1 MNDRKWRGDNE
12 KIRRKKRQALNALLV
27 NIADSLSEQERES
40 IAQVCLEDFRS
51 DMESRTEWD
60 AMHADWVAVYNQQDA
75 PINRP
80 WPNSSDESLG
90 LLTEACNSFQSRA
103 YKAFFASRMPV
114 AAISTNPSIPGS
126 SERAK
131 RVSQFLQWSL
141 FFKDQT
147 YKEDKSAMLLRVAVH
162 GSDFTKTYFDPVM
175 NKIVTRAVRA
185 EDLYVPYHI
194 GPINIED
201 VHRKTELIHINL
213 NEGRIR
219 ASEGYF
225 LSPPEPMMIGQL
237 SSPIQEQNDRDNGIH
252 ASATQSEDMAQI
264 IEQHCHLDLDGDGIA
279 EPYKIWIDVTSEKLL
294 RIEVRYEVDQ
304 TGRPLNGRLPI
315 EEYTHYR
322 FLVNPDGFYGY
333 GLGFLL
339 GKTNIAVNKLLR
351 QFIDATTLSI
361 HGNMSGFISEAL
373 NISKGPV
380 KIELG
385 SLKTVSAS
393 TDDIQKG
400 IKTLSFPA
408 PPPTLMQA
416 IAQLETRAQRIG
428 ATTDAAAGDINKVF
442 QPTTMQT
449 MVEQSLVMFTSV
461 QEFLLHSWSK
471 ELNKIYRLHG
481 IYFRGIESFIS
492 VSPEG
497 PEEMVVSDQDF
508 MDDMLIMP
516 VADPR
521 MMNQQSRLQKAQFLF
536 DFATK
541 NPLVANNP
549 EVLLAVSRRL
559 LEEMEIDGIDSILPR
574 SVDQLPE
581 PAPDPKAM
589 AEQAKVQVEQQ
600 KLQLEAQSAQ
610 QQLQIEAQKMQV
622 DQQMKQA
629 QMVGDQQLQQ
639 LRIENERMLQEMR
652 IQNEAEIA
660 RMKQEYENVRVQQ
673 ELAAKQ
679 SMEAQKAKMESD
691 TKIMVARIG
700 ASGADVPAIE
710 AVTSSTQQLATSMGE
725 DVRSMIAQM
734 DAQNAAR
741 DQRMMQMIQSL
752 MQSMG
757 APRRIIRGADGRAE
771 GVEVVPGGMMQ

>member
-114 AAISTNPSIPGS
+114 AAISTNPSVPGS

-201 VHRKTELIHINL
+201 VHRKTELIYLNL
-213 NEGRIR
+213 NDGRIR

-225 LSPPEPMMIGQL
+225 LVPPEPMMIGQL

-700 ASGADVPAIE
+700 AAGADVPGI
-710 AVTSSTQQLATSMGE
+710 
-725 DVRSMIAQM
+725 
-734 DAQNAAR
+734 
-741 DQRMMQMIQSL
+741 
-752 MQSMG
+752 
-757 APRRIIRGADGRAE
+757 
-771 GVEVVPGGMMQ
+771 

>member
-51 DMESRTEWD
+51 DMESRSEWD

-225 LSPPEPMMIGQL
+225 LVPPEPMMIGQL

-408 PPPTLMQA
+408 PPNTLMQA

-679 SMEAQKAKMESD
+679 AMEAQKAKMEAD

-700 ASGADVPAIE
+700 AAGADVPGI
-710 AVTSSTQQLATSMGE
+710 
-725 DVRSMIAQM
+725 
-734 DAQNAAR
+734 
-741 DQRMMQMIQSL
+741 
-752 MQSMG
+752 
-757 APRRIIRGADGRAE
+757 
-771 GVEVVPGGMMQ
+771 

>member
-114 AAISTNPSIPGS
+114 AAISTNPSVPGS

-201 VHRKTELIHINL
+201 VHRKTELIYLNL
-213 NEGRIR
+213 NDGRIR

-225 LSPPEPMMIGQL
+225 LVPPEPMMIGQL

>member
-114 AAISTNPSIPGS
+114 AAISTNPSVPGS

-225 LSPPEPMMIGQL
+225 LVPPEPMMIGAL
-237 SSPIQEQNDRDNGIH
+237 RSPIQEQNDRDNGIH

-679 SMEAQKAKMESD
+679 SMEAQKAKMEAD

-700 ASGADVPAIE
+700 AAGADVPGIE

-725 DVRSMIAQM
+725 DVRSMISQM
-734 DAQNAAR
+734 EAQNAAR

>member
-27 NIADSLSEQERES
+27 NIADSLPEQERDA
-40 IAQVCLEDFRS
+40 IAQVCLEDFKS
-51 DMESRTEWD
+51 DMESRSEWD

-114 AAISTNPSIPGS
+114 AAISTNPSVPGS

-225 LSPPEPMMIGQL
+225 LVPPEPMMIGQL

-339 GKTNIAVNKLLR
+339 GETNIAVNKLLR

-408 PPPTLMQA
+408 PPNTLMQA

-679 SMEAQKAKMESD
+679 SMEAQKAKMEAD

-700 ASGADVPAIE
+700 AAGADVPGI
-710 AVTSSTQQLATSMGE
+710 
-725 DVRSMIAQM
+725 
-734 DAQNAAR
+734 
-741 DQRMMQMIQSL
+741 
-752 MQSMG
+752 
-757 APRRIIRGADGRAE
+757 
-771 GVEVVPGGMMQ
+771 

>member
-51 DMESRTEWD
+51 DMESRSEWD

-75 PINRP
+75 PVNRP

-114 AAISTNPSIPGS
+114 AAISTNPSVPGS

-225 LSPPEPMMIGQL
+225 LVPPEPMMIGQL

-660 RMKQEYENVRVQQ
+660 RMKQEYENVRVQK

-679 SMEAQKAKMESD
+679 SMEAQKAKMEAD

-700 ASGADVPAIE
+700 AAGADVPGIE

-725 DVRSMIAQM
+725 DVRSMISQM
-734 DAQNAAR
+734 EAQNAAR

>member
-114 AAISTNPSIPGS
+114 AAISTNPSVPGS

-225 LSPPEPMMIGQL
+225 LVPPEPMMIGAL
-237 SSPIQEQNDRDNGIH
+237 RSPIQEQNDRDNGIH

-428 ATTDAAAGDINKVF
+428 ATTDAAAGDIKKVF

-679 SMEAQKAKMESD
+679 SMEAQKAKMEAD

-700 ASGADVPAIE
+700 AAGADVPGIE

-725 DVRSMIAQM
+725 DVRSMISQM
-734 DAQNAAR
+734 EAQNAAR

>member
-114 AAISTNPSIPGS
+114 AAISTNPSVPGS

-225 LSPPEPMMIGQL
+225 LVPPEPMMIGAL
-237 SSPIQEQNDRDNGIH
+237 RSPIQEQNDRDN
-252 ASATQSEDMAQI
+252 ATQSEDMAQI

-679 SMEAQKAKMESD
+679 SMEAQKAKMEAD

-700 ASGADVPAIE
+700 AAGADVPGIE

-734 DAQNAAR
+734 EAQNAAR

>member
-700 ASGADVPAIE
+700 ASGADVPGIE

-725 DVRSMIAQM
+725 DVRLMISQM
-734 DAQNAAR
+734 EAQNAAR

>member
-51 DMESRTEWD
+51 DMESRSEWD

-75 PINRP
+75 PVNRP

-114 AAISTNPSIPGS
+114 AAISTNPSVPGS

-225 LSPPEPMMIGQL
+225 LVPPEPMMIGQL

-629 QMVGDQQLQQ
+629 QMLGDQQLQQ

-660 RMKQEYENVRVQQ
+660 RMKQEYENVRVQK

-679 SMEAQKAKMESD
+679 SMEAQKAKMEAD

-700 ASGADVPAIE
+700 AAGADVPGIE

-725 DVRSMIAQM
+725 DVRSMISQM
-734 DAQNAAR
+734 EAQNAAR

>member
-114 AAISTNPSIPGS
+114 AAISTNPSVPGS

-492 VSPEG
+492 VSLEG

-574 SVDQLPE
+574 SVDQLP
-581 PAPDPKAM
+581 PSPPDPKAM

-700 ASGADVPAIE
+700 ASGADVPGIE

-725 DVRSMIAQM
+725 DVRLMISQM
-734 DAQNAAR
+734 EAQNAAR

>member
-51 DMESRTEWD
+51 DMESRSEWD

-114 AAISTNPSIPGS
+114 AAISTNPSVPGS

-225 LSPPEPMMIGQL
+225 LVPPEPMMIGQL

-679 SMEAQKAKMESD
+679 SMEAQKAKMEAD

-700 ASGADVPAIE
+700 AAGADVPGIE

-734 DAQNAAR
+734 ESQNAAR

-771 GVEVVPGGMMQ
+771 GVEVMPMGNA

>member
-1 MNDRKWRGDNE
+1 MNDDRKWRGDNE
-12 KIRRKKRQALNALLV
+12 KVKRTKRQALNALLV
-27 NIADSLSEQERES
+27 NIAESLEEKERES
-40 IAQVCLEDFRS
+40 IAQVCMEDFRA
-51 DMESRTEWD
+51 DRDSRTEWD

-75 PINRP
+75 PYNRP
-80 WPNSSDESLG
+80 WPGSSDESLG
-90 LLTEACNSFQSRA
+90 LLTEACNSFQARA
-103 YKAFFASRMPV
+103 YKAFFSSRMPV
-114 AAISTNPSIPGS
+114 AAVSTNPSMPGS

-147 YKEDKSAMLLRVAVH
+147 YKEDKAAMLLRVAVH
-162 GSDFTKTYFDPVM
+162 GSDFSKTYFDPVM
-175 NKIVTRAVRA
+175 NRIVTRPVRA

-201 VHRKTELIHINL
+201 VHRKTELIHIQL

-225 LSPPEPMMIGQL
+225 LFPPEPMMIGQIE
-237 SSPIQEQNDRDNGIH
+237 SPIQQQNDRDGGIH
-252 ASATQSEDMAQI
+252 PSSTHSEDMAQI
-264 IEQHCHLDLDGDGIA
+264 IEQHRDLDLDGDGIA
-279 EPYKIWIDVTSEKLL
+279 EPYKVWVDVTSEKLL
-294 RIEVRYEVDQ
+294 RIEVRYEVDEY
-304 TGRPLNGRLPI
+304 GRPLNGRMPI

-322 FLVNPDGFYGY
+322 FLANPDGFYGY

-339 GKTNIAVNKLLR
+339 GKTNIAINKLLR

-428 ATTDAAAGDINKVF
+428 ATTDAAAGDVNKVF
-442 QPTTMQT
+442 QPTTIQT

-481 IYFRGIESFIS
+481 IYFRGIEGFIS
-492 VSPEG
+492 ISPEG
-497 PEEMVVSDQDF
+497 PQEMVVTEQDF
-508 MDDMLIMP
+508 ADDMLIMP
-516 VADPR
+516 IADPR
-521 MMNQQSRLQKAQFLF
+521 MMSQQSRLQKAQFLF
-536 DFATK
+536 EFAQK
-541 NPLVANNP
+541 NPLVGNNP

-574 SVDQLPE
+574 SVDELPQ
-581 PAPDPKAM
+581 PAPDPKVM
-589 AEQAKVQVEQQ
+589 AEQAKVEVEQQ
-600 KLQLEAQSAQ
+600 KLQLDAQRAQ
-610 QQLQIEAQKMQV
+610 QEVQLEVQKMQAE
-622 DQQMKQA
+622 QQMKQA
-629 QMVGDQQLQQ
+629 SMMGDQQLQQ
-639 LRIENERMLQEMR
+639 MRIDNERAMQELR

-660 RMKQEYENVRVQQ
+660 RMKQEFENLRMQQ

-679 SMEAQKAKMESD
+679 QMEAQKAKIEAD
-691 TKIMVARIG
+691 TKVMVARIG
-700 ASGADVPAIE
+700 AAGADVPEID
-710 AVTSSTQQLATSMGE
+710 AVKPFAQQMGE
-725 DVRSMIAQM
+725 DLRSMLERM
-734 DAQNAAR
+734 DQQNAAR
-741 DQRMMQMIQSL
+741 DQRMMSMIQAM
-752 MQSMG
+752 MQSMNS
-757 APRRIIRGADGRAE
+757 PRRIVRGPDGRAM
-771 GVEVVPGGMMQ
+771 GVEMGGAQ

>member
-75 PINRP
+75 PVNRP

-679 SMEAQKAKMESD
+679 SMEAQKAKMEAD

-700 ASGADVPAIE
+700 AAGADVPE
-710 AVTSSTQQLATSMGE
+710 MDVVKSSSQQMGE
-725 DVRSMIAQM
+725 DVRYMIQQM

>member
-114 AAISTNPSIPGS
+114 AAISTNPSVPGS

-225 LSPPEPMMIGQL
+225 LVPPEPMMIGAL
-237 SSPIQEQNDRDNGIH
+237 RSPIQEQNDRDNGIH

-679 SMEAQKAKMESD
+679 SMEAQKAKMEAD

-700 ASGADVPAIE
+700 AAGADVPGIE

-734 DAQNAAR
+734 EAQNAAR

>member
-40 IAQVCLEDFRS
+40 IAQVCLEDFKS

-679 SMEAQKAKMESD
+679 SMEAQKAKMEAD

-725 DVRSMIAQM
+725 DVRLMISQM
-734 DAQNAAR
+734 EAQNAAR

>member
-1 MNDRKWRGDNE
+1 MNDDRKWRGDNE
-12 KIRRKKRQALNALLV
+12 KVKRTKRQALNALLV
-27 NIADSLSEQERES
+27 NIAESLEEKERES
-40 IAQVCLEDFRS
+40 IAQVCMEDFRS
-51 DMESRTEWD
+51 DRDSRTEWD

-80 WPNSSDESLG
+80 WPGSSDESLG
-90 LLTEACNSFQSRA
+90 LLTEACNSFQARA
-103 YKAFFASRMPV
+103 YKAFFSSRMPV
-114 AAISTNPSIPGS
+114 AAVSTNPSMPGS

-147 YKEDKSAMLLRVAVH
+147 YKEDKAAMLLRVAVH
-162 GSDFTKTYFDPVM
+162 GSDFSKTYFDPVM
-175 NKIVTRAVRA
+175 NRIVTRPVRA

-201 VHRKTELIHINL
+201 VHRKTELIHIQL

-225 LSPPEPMMIGQL
+225 LFPPEPMMIGQIE
-237 SSPIQEQNDRDNGIH
+237 SPIQQQNDRDGGIH
-252 ASATQSEDMAQI
+252 PSSTQSEDMAQI
-264 IEQHCHLDLDGDGIA
+264 IEQHRDLDLDGDGIA
-279 EPYKIWIDVTSEKLL
+279 EPYKVWVDVTSEKLL
-294 RIEVRYEVDQ
+294 RIEVRYEVDEF
-304 TGRPLNGRLPI
+304 GRPLNGRMPI

-322 FLVNPDGFYGY
+322 FLANPDGFYGY

-339 GKTNIAVNKLLR
+339 GKTNIAINKLLR

-428 ATTDAAAGDINKVF
+428 ATTDAAAGDVNKVF
-442 QPTTMQT
+442 QPTTIQT

-481 IYFRGIESFIS
+481 IYFRGIEAFIS
-492 VSPEG
+492 ISPEG
-497 PEEMVVSDQDF
+497 PQEMVVTEQDF
-508 MDDMLIMP
+508 ADDMLIMP
-516 VADPR
+516 IADPR
-521 MMNQQSRLQKAQFLF
+521 MMSQQSRLQKAQFLF
-536 DFATK
+536 EFAQK
-541 NPLVANNP
+541 NPIVGNNP

-574 SVDQLPE
+574 SVDELPP
-581 PAPDPKAM
+581 PAPDPKVM
-589 AEQAKVQVEQQ
+589 AEQAKVEVEQQ
-600 KLQLEAQSAQ
+600 KLQLDAQRAQ
-610 QQLQIEAQKMQV
+610 QEVQLEVQKIQA

-629 QMVGDQQLQQ
+629 SMMGDQQLQQ
-639 LRIENERMLQEMR
+639 MRIDNERAMQELR

-660 RMKQEYENVRVQQ
+660 RMKQEFENLRMQQ

-679 SMEAQKAKMESD
+679 QMEAQKAKIEAD

-700 ASGADVPAIE
+700 AAGADVPEMDVVKSAS
-710 AVTSSTQQLATSMGE
+710 AQMGDDLRMMLQRMDE
-725 DVRSMIAQM
+725 QNASRDERMMSMIQM
-734 DAQNAAR
+734 
-741 DQRMMQMIQSL
+741 M
-752 MQSMG
+752 MQSMTS
-757 APRRIIRGADGRAE
+757 PRRIVRGPDGRAM
-771 GVEVVPGGMMQ
+771 GVEMGGAQ

>member
-40 IAQVCLEDFRS
+40 IAQVCLEDFKS

-114 AAISTNPSIPGS
+114 AAISTNPSVPGS

-201 VHRKTELIHINL
+201 VHRKTELIHLNL

-679 SMEAQKAKMESD
+679 SMEAQKAKMEAD

-700 ASGADVPAIE
+700 AAGADVPGIE

-725 DVRSMIAQM
+725 DVRLMISQM
-734 DAQNAAR
+734 EAQNAAR

>member
-1 MNDRKWRGDNE
+1 MNDDRKWRGDNE
-12 KIRRKKRQALNALLV
+12 KVKRTKRQALNALLV
-27 NIADSLSEQERES
+27 NIADSLEEKERES
-40 IAQVCLEDFRS
+40 IAQVCMEDFRS
-51 DMESRTEWD
+51 DRDSRTEWD

-75 PINRP
+75 PYNRP
-80 WPNSSDESLG
+80 WPGSSDESLG
-90 LLTEACNSFQSRA
+90 LLTEACNSFQARA
-103 YKAFFASRMPV
+103 YKAFFSSRLPV
-114 AAISTNPSIPGS
+114 AAVSTNPSMPGS

-147 YKEDKSAMLLRVAVH
+147 YKEDKAAMLLRVAVH
-162 GSDFTKTYFDPVM
+162 GSDFSKTYFDPVM
-175 NKIVTRAVRA
+175 NRIVTRPVRA

-201 VHRKTELIHINL
+201 VHRKTELIYIQL

-225 LSPPEPMMIGQL
+225 LFPPEPMMIGQIE
-237 SSPIQEQNDRDNGIH
+237 SPIQQQNDRDGGIH
-252 ASATQSEDMAQI
+252 PSSTQNEDMAQI
-264 IEQHCHLDLDGDGIA
+264 IEQHRDLDLDGDGIA
-279 EPYKIWIDVTSEKLL
+279 EPYKIWVDVTSEKLL
-294 RIEVRYEVDQ
+294 RIEVRYEVDEF
-304 TGRPLNGRLPI
+304 GRPLNGRMPV

-322 FLVNPDGFYGY
+322 FLANPDGFYGY

-339 GKTNIAVNKLLR
+339 GKTNIAINKLLR

-428 ATTDAAAGDINKVF
+428 ATTDAAAGDVNKVF
-442 QPTTMQT
+442 QPTTIQT

-481 IYFRGIESFIS
+481 IYFRGIEAFIS
-492 VSPEG
+492 ISPEG
-497 PEEMVVSDQDF
+497 PQEMIVTEQDF
-508 MDDMLIMP
+508 ADDMLIMP
-516 VADPR
+516 IADPR
-521 MMNQQSRLQKAQFLF
+521 MMSQQSRLQKAQFLF
-536 DFATK
+536 EFAQK
-541 NPLVANNP
+541 NPIVGNNP

-559 LEEMEIDGIDSILPR
+559 LEEMEIDGIDNILPR
-574 SVDQLPE
+574 SVDELPQ
-581 PAPDPKAM
+581 PAPDPKVM

-600 KLQLEAQSAQ
+600 KLQLEAQKAQ
-610 QQLQIEAQKMQV
+610 QEVQIEMQKMQA

-629 QMVGDQQLQQ
+629 SMMGDQQLQQ
-639 LRIENERMLQEMR
+639 MRIDNERAMQELR

-660 RMKQEYENVRVQQ
+660 RMKQEFENLRMQQ

-679 SMEAQKAKMESD
+679 QMEAQKAKIEAD
-691 TKIMVARIG
+691 TKVMVARIG
-700 ASGADVPAIE
+700 AAGADVPEID
-710 AVTSSTQQLATSMGE
+710 AVKPFAQQMGE
-725 DVRSMIAQM
+725 DLRSMLERM
-734 DAQNAAR
+734 DQQNSVR
-741 DQRMMQMIQSL
+741 DQRMMSMIQMM
-752 MQSMG
+752 MQSMTS
-757 APRRIIRGADGRAE
+757 PRRIVRGPDGRAM
-771 GVEVVPGGMMQ
+771 GVEMGGAQ

>member
-1 MNDRKWRGDNE
+1 MNDRKWRGDND
-12 KIRRKKRQALNALLV
+12 KVRRKKRQALNALLV
-27 NIADSLSEQERES
+27 NIADSLPEQERES

-114 AAISTNPSIPGS
+114 AAISTNPGIPGS

-201 VHRKTELIHINL
+201 VHRKTELIHLNL

-225 LSPPEPMMIGQL
+225 LLPPEPMMIGAL
-237 SSPIQEQNDRDNGIH
+237 RSPIQEQNDRDNGIH

-279 EPYKIWIDVTSEKLL
+279 EPYKIWVDVTSEKLL

-304 TGRPLNGRLPI
+304 TGLPLNGRLPI

-408 PPPTLMQA
+408 PPNTLMQA

-492 VSPEG
+492 VTPEG
-497 PEEMVVSDQDF
+497 PEEMVVTEQDF

-521 MMNQQSRLQKAQFLF
+521 MMNQQSRVQKAQFLF
-536 DFATK
+536 EFAK
-541 NPLVANNP
+541 NNPLVANNP
-549 EVLLAVSRRL
+549 EALLAVSRRL
-559 LEEMEIDGIDSILPR
+559 LEEMEIDGIDGILPR
-574 SVDQLPE
+574 SVDELP
-581 PAPDPKAM
+581 PPPPDPKAM

-600 KLQLEAQSAQ
+600 KLQLEAESAQ

-639 LRIENERMLQEMR
+639 LRIQNERMLQEMR

-660 RMKQEYENVRVQQ
+660 RMKQEYENMRVQQ
-673 ELAAKQ
+673 ELVAKQ
-679 SMEAQKAKMESD
+679 AMEAQKAKMEAD

-700 ASGADVPAIE
+700 AAGADVPE
-710 AVTSSTQQLATSMGE
+710 MDVVKSSSQQMGE
-725 DVRSMIAQM
+725 DVRYMIQQM

>member
-51 DMESRTEWD
+51 DMESRSEWD

-114 AAISTNPSIPGS
+114 AAISTNPSVPGS

-225 LSPPEPMMIGQL
+225 LVPPEPMMIGQL

-408 PPPTLMQA
+408 PPNTLMQA

-679 SMEAQKAKMESD
+679 AMEAQKAKMEAD

-700 ASGADVPAIE
+700 AAGADVPGI
-710 AVTSSTQQLATSMGE
+710 
-725 DVRSMIAQM
+725 
-734 DAQNAAR
+734 
-741 DQRMMQMIQSL
+741 
-752 MQSMG
+752 
-757 APRRIIRGADGRAE
+757 
-771 GVEVVPGGMMQ
+771 

>member
-700 ASGADVPAIE
+700 ASGADVPGIE

>member
-1 MNDRKWRGDNE
+1 MSERNWRGDNE
-12 KIRRKKRQALNALLV
+12 KIRRKKRQAINALLV
-27 NIADSLSEQERES
+27 NIADSLSEEERKG
-40 IAQVCLEDFRS
+40 IATVCLEDFRS
-51 DMESRTEWD
+51 DMESRSEWD

-75 PINRP
+75 PINKP

-90 LLTEACNSFQSRA
+90 LLTEACNSFQARA
-103 YKAFFASRMPV
+103 YKAFFGSRMPV
-114 AAISTNPSIPGS
+114 AAVSTNPSIPGS
-126 SERAK
+126 QERAK

-175 NKIVTRAVRA
+175 NKIVTRPVRA
-185 EDLYVPYHI
+185 EDLYVPYFI
-194 GPINIED
+194 GPINVED
-201 VHRKTELIHINL
+201 VPRKTELIHLNL

-225 LSPPEPMMIGQL
+225 LVPPEPMVIGQIP
-237 SSPIQEQNDRDNGIH
+237 SPMRDQQDRDSGINP
-252 ASATQSEDMAQI
+252 SATVSEDMAQI
-264 IEQHCHLDLDGDGIA
+264 IEQHRDLDIDGDGIA
-279 EPYKIWIDVTSEKLL
+279 EPYKVWVDVTSEQLL

-315 EEYTHYR
+315 EEFTHYR
-322 FLVNPDGFYGY
+322 FLPNPDGFYGY

-339 GKTNIAVNKLLR
+339 GKTNIAINKLLR

-361 HGNMSGFISEAL
+361 HGNMSGFISESL
-373 NISKGPV
+373 NINKGPV

-385 SLKTVSAS
+385 TLKTVSAS

-408 PPPTLMQA
+408 PNQALMQA

-471 ELNKIYRLHG
+471 ELNKIYRLHS
-481 IYFRGIESFIS
+481 IYFNGVEGFIS
-492 VSPEG
+492 VNPNG
-497 PEEMVVSDQDF
+497 TEEMVVTDQDF
-508 MDDMLIMP
+508 ADDMLIMP
-516 VADPR
+516 IADPR
-521 MMNQQSRLQKAQFLF
+521 LLSQQTRLQKAQALF
-536 DFATK
+536 EFATK
-541 NPLVANNP
+541 NPLVGNNP

-559 LEEMEIDGIDSILPR
+559 LEEMEIENIDSILPR
-574 SVDQLPE
+574 SVEQLP
-581 PAPDPKAM
+581 PPPPDPKAM
-589 AEQAKVQVEQQ
+589 AEQAKVQVEQA
-600 KLQLEAQSAQ
+600 KLQLEAQKSQ
-610 QQLQIEAQKMQV
+610 QQIQLDAQKMQV

-629 QMVGDQQLQQ
+629 SMVGDQQLQQ
-639 LRIENERMLQEMR
+639 LRIENERALQELR
-652 IQNEAEIA
+652 IRNEAEIA

-679 SMEAQKAKMESD
+679 AMEAQKAQMEAD

-700 ASGADVPAIE
+700 AAGADVAE
-710 AVTSSTQQLATSMGE
+710 MDAMKEKTTQIASSMG
-725 DVRSMIAQM
+725 DDIRMMIQQM
-734 DAQNAAR
+734 DASNAQR
-741 DQRMMQMIQSL
+741 DQRMMQMMQAL

-771 GVEVVPGGMMQ
+771 GVEITPMGNA

>member
-1 MNDRKWRGDNE
+1 MSEDRKWRGDND
-12 KIRRKKRQALNALLV
+12 KVKRKKRQALNALLV
-27 NIADSLSEQERES
+27 NIADSLEEKERES
-40 IAQVCLEDFRS
+40 IAQVCLEDFRA
-51 DMESRTEWD
+51 DKDSRSEWD

-75 PINRP
+75 PLNRP
-80 WPNSSDESLG
+80 WPGSSDESLG

-103 YKAFFASRMPV
+103 YKAFFGSRMPV
-114 AAISTNPSIPGS
+114 AAISVSPSIPGS
-126 SERAK
+126 AERAK

-162 GSDFTKTYFDPVM
+162 GSDFSKTYFDPVM
-175 NKIVTRAVRA
+175 NRIVTRPVRA
-185 EDLYVPYHI
+185 EDLFVPYHI

-201 VHRKTELIHINL
+201 VHRKTELIYIQL

-225 LSPPEPMMIGQL
+225 LFPPEPMMIGNVTSL
-237 SSPIQEQNDRDNGIH
+237 IQQQNDRDSGIQP
-252 ASATQSEDMAQI
+252 SSMESEDMAQI
-264 IEQHCHLDLDGDGIA
+264 IEQHRDLDLDGDGIA
-279 EPYKIWIDVTSEKLL
+279 EPYKVWVDVTSEKLL
-294 RIEVRYEVDQ
+294 RIEVRYEVDEF
-304 TGRPLNGRLPI
+304 GRPLNGRMPI

-322 FLVNPDGFYGY
+322 FLANPDGFYGY

-339 GKTNIAVNKLLR
+339 GKTNIAINKLLR

-408 PPPTLMQA
+408 PPSTLMQA

-481 IYFRGIESFIS
+481 IYFRGIEGFIS
-492 VSPEG
+492 VTPEG
-497 PEEMVVSDQDF
+497 PEQMMVTEEDF
-508 MDDMLIMP
+508 ADDMLIMP

-541 NPLVANNP
+541 NPIVGNNP

-574 SVDQLPE
+574 SVDELPP
-581 PAPDPKAM
+581 PAPDPKVV
-589 AEQAKVQVEQQ
+589 AEQAKVEVEQQ
-600 KLQLEAQSAQ
+600 KLQLEAQKAQ
-610 QQLQIEAQKMQV
+610 QEVQIEVQKMQA

-629 QMVGDQQLQQ
+629 SMMGDQQLQQ
-639 LRIENERMLQEMR
+639 MRIDNERAMQELR

-660 RMKQEYENVRVQQ
+660 RMKQEFENLRMQQ

-679 SMEAQKAKMESD
+679 QMEAQKARIEAD
-691 TKIMVARIG
+691 TKVMVARIG
-700 ASGADVPAIE
+700 AAGADVPAIE
-710 AVTSSTQQLATSMGE
+710 SVTQSTQQLATSMGE
-725 DVRSMIAQM
+725 DVRTLITQM
-734 DAQNAAR
+734 EAANAAR
-741 DQRMMQMIQSL
+741 DQRMMSMIQMM
-752 MQSMG
+752 MQSMTS
-757 APRRIIRGADGRAE
+757 PRRIVRGPDGRAM
-771 GVEVVPGGMMQ
+771 GVEMGTMQ

>member
-114 AAISTNPSIPGS
+114 AAISTNPSVPGS

-700 ASGADVPAIE
+700 ASGADVPGIE

-725 DVRSMIAQM
+725 DVRLMISQM
-734 DAQNAAR
+734 EAQNAAR

>member
-1 MNDRKWRGDNE
+1 MSADRKWRGDNE
-12 KIRRKKRQALNALLV
+12 RVKRTKRQALNALLV
-27 NIADSLSEQERES
+27 NIADSLDEQERES
-40 IAQVCLEDFRS
+40 IAQVCMEDFRA
-51 DMESRTEWD
+51 DRDSRAEWD

-75 PINRP
+75 PYNRP
-80 WPNSSDESLG
+80 WPGSSDESLG
-90 LLTEACNSFQSRA
+90 LLTEACNSFQARA

-114 AAISTNPSIPGS
+114 AAVSTRPSDPNAS
-126 SERAK
+126 QRAK

-147 YKEDKSAMLLRVAVH
+147 YKEDKAAMLLRVAVH
-162 GSDFTKTYFDPVM
+162 GSDFSKTYFDPVM
-175 NKIVTRAVRA
+175 NRIVTRPVRA
-185 EDLYVPYHI
+185 EDLFVPYHI

-201 VHRKTELIHINL
+201 VHRKSELIHLQL

-225 LSPPEPMMIGQL
+225 LFPPEAMMIGQIE
-237 SSPIQEQNDRDNGIH
+237 SPIQQQNDRDNGFRPT
-252 ASATQSEDMAQI
+252 ATQSEDMAQI
-264 IEQHCHLDLDGDGIA
+264 IEQHRDLDLDGDGIG
-279 EPYKIWIDVTSEKLL
+279 EPYKVWVDVTSEKLL
-294 RIEVRYEVDQ
+294 RIEVRYEVDES
-304 TGRPLNGRLPI
+304 GRPLNGRLPI

-322 FLVNPDGFYGY
+322 FLANPDGFYGY

-339 GKTNIAVNKLLR
+339 GKTNIAINKLLR

-385 SLKTVSAS
+385 TLKTVSAS

-416 IAQLETRAQRIG
+416 TAPLEGRAPRIG
-428 ATTDAAAGDINKVF
+428 APTDAAAGDINKVF

-481 IYFRGIESFIS
+481 IYFRGVEGFIS
-492 VSPEG
+492 IGLEG
-497 PEEMVVSDQDF
+497 PEEMVVTEQDF
-508 MDDMLIMP
+508 ADDMLIMP

-521 MMNQQSRLQKAQFLF
+521 MMTQQSRLQKAQFLF
-536 DFATK
+536 EFATK
-541 NPLVANNP
+541 NPIVGNNP

-574 SVDQLPE
+574 SVDELPP

-600 KLQLEAQSAQ
+600 KLQLEAQKVQ
-610 QQLQIEAQKMQV
+610 QTVQLEAQKMQV

-629 QMVGDQQLQQ
+629 SMVGDQQLQQ
-639 LRIENERMLQEMR
+639 MRIENERVIAQMR
-652 IQNEAEIA
+652 
-660 RMKQEYENVRVQQ
+660 
-673 ELAAKQ
+673 
-679 SMEAQKAKMESD
+679 MEHE
-691 TKIMVARIG
+691 R
-700 ASGADVPAIE
+700 
-710 AVTSSTQQLATSMGE
+710 
-725 DVRSMIAQM
+725 MIAQEKLALEQTLATM
-734 DAQNAAR
+734 KLEVQAQIDREKIRLDAEIKREAEQSRAQATREQQQAAT
-741 DQRMMQMIQSL
+741 QSTEA
-752 MQSMG
+752 G
-757 APRRIIRGADGRAE
+757 AKQVAEIVKAMTTAMAGPKEVKIVSPPREVIINHKGDNGS
-771 GVEVVPGGMMQ
+771 PT